1 MTRPLQDLVT
11 MITTQ
16 TQTSST
22 QLASATAASASPR
35 DFSLVPTRHPWTE
48 AAVCLP
54 LSSLDTQQGH
64 SQHKQG
70 GNSLYSKE
78 PDSCPHSNPRILES
92 ARPGSGVKL
101 KHKVTRNTP
110 GPRAIARGHYTACN
124 HTVHW
129 NSILPQ
135 NCILTKLSPDTTHCS
150 VTTV

>member
-1 MTRPLQDLVT
+1 MQPNTNSKQ
-11 MITTQ
+11 
-16 TQTSST
+16 
-22 QLASATAASASPR
+22 
-35 DFSLVPTRHPWTE
+35 FKPTRECHGYVRVTSRLQPGSYRQTWTE
-48 AAVCLP
+48 AAARLP
-54 LSSLDTQQGH
+54 LSSPDTQH
-64 SQHKQG
+64 THTRHNKG
-70 GNSLYSKE
+70 GNSLSSKE